1 MGRYIFCEQRSFM
14 NCFKVFIPSMVGVI
28 IIISSYFMESMLNS
42 NIEADKHL
50 TSNIAMLLEKQNIE
64 DGAAE
69 LINSSV
75 NSLMENNHLL
85 LLQYTDVIWSIG
97 LGFLLWFFP
106 YDVVFRV
113 REKKI

>member
-1 MGRYIFCEQRSFM
+1 M
-14 NCFKVFIPSMVGVI
+14 NRFKVFIPSMVGVI

>member
-1 MGRYIFCEQRSFM
+1 M